1 MSIRLV
7 DKSEADLKGIIS
19 VGDYINHSI
28 FTLDEIKNGLEKLIS
43 IDYVS
48 MVQNRF
54 FTSKTFNWDYKK
66 LKTHPK
72 VMLKEVDQL
81 YDLLKIKTFD
91 EVRLKSLR
99 ADIINWKL
107 LKSAYEEYVK

>member
-1 MSIRLV
+1 MNWNWSDAWLLMSIRLV

-54 FTSKTFNWDYKK
+54 FTSKTFN
-66 LKTHPK
+66 
-72 VMLKEVDQL
+72 
-81 YDLLKIKTFD
+81 
-91 EVRLKSLR
+91 
-99 ADIINWKL
+99 
-107 LKSAYEEYVK
+107 